1 MSLGGANVAI
11 VGWFAVAVFMAAPG
25 ATGLGTPVPGISPAQ
40 GSAPASGAPAEHQA
54 VVDKYCVSCHNARLK
69 TGGLELDGI
78 DFNKPADHKDALERA
93 IRKLKTG
100 AMPPQGM
107 PRPDRGAQDA
117 LVAWMSTEL
126 DRAAAAAPNPG
137 RAILRRL
144 NRTEYA
150 NAIRDLLDLDI
161 DVASLLPV
169 DNSSYGF
176 DNIADVLGVSPVL
189 LERYL
194 TAARRISAVAVGD
207 AAVIPLTTETFRARP
222 DLSQD
227 VRLEGFPLGTR
238 GGLSVKHTFPLDAQY
253 TFKVFPMLTTVSN
266 IRGLQDAHEIIVLVD
281 GAEVARKSIG
291 GTDDYAKS
299 MTNATMTLNEVL
311 ARLTF
316 RVPIKAGPHTL
327 TVTFVEQ
334 GKILESA
341 TLQPYKKIVWDTV
354 SYLGIPHIER
364 LTVTGPYDATGPG
377 DTPSR
382 RRIFSCHPAAKT
394 EEGACATQ
402 ILSTLARRAYRRSI
416 TPADVESSLEFFKAG
431 RAKGSFDSAIELALR
446 RILASP
452 NFVFR
457 AERDPASLPAG
468 AVHPV
473 SDVELASRLSFFLW
487 SSIPD
492 EALLRQAEQGK
503 LREPDVLAAQIR
515 RMIADP
521 RAAALVDNFAGQW
534 LYLRNLSAFAPD
546 PYTFPDFDHGLRVA
560 MRRELELFF
569 DHIVRDDRNVMELMT
584 ADYTFLNERLA
595 RHYGIQNVFGSEFRR
610 VSLTQDARR
619 GLLGKGAI
627 LAVTSR
633 PNRTSPVL
641 RGKWVLENIVGTPP
655 PPPPPDVPA
664 LEENE
669 VGQKPKSM
677 RGRLEAHRVNQPC
690 AGCHR
695 LMDPIGFAMDK
706 FDAVGAWRDRDSGTA
721 IDSSGVLSNGARIDG
736 PAGLRDALVADPT
749 IFVTTMTEK
758 MMTYA
763 LGRGLTASDMPAVR
777 KIVNESARKN
787 YRFSALVSGI
797 VASVPFQMRLKGE
810 EQE

>member
-1 MSLGGANVAI
+1 
-11 VGWFAVAVFMAAPG
+11 
-25 ATGLGTPVPGISPAQ
+25 
-40 GSAPASGAPAEHQA
+40 
-54 VVDKYCVSCHNARLK
+54 
-69 TGGLELDGI
+69 
-78 DFNKPADHKDALERA
+78 
-93 IRKLKTG
+93 
-100 AMPPQGM
+100 
-107 PRPDRGAQDA
+107 
-117 LVAWMSTEL
+117 
-126 DRAAAAAPNPG
+126 
-137 RAILRRL
+137 
-144 NRTEYA
+144 
-150 NAIRDLLDLDI
+150 
-161 DVASLLPV
+161 
-169 DNSSYGF
+169 
-176 DNIADVLGVSPVL
+176 VL

-207 AAVIPLTTETFRARP
+207 ASVIPVTTETFRARP

-227 VRLEGFPLGTR
+227 LRLEGFPLGTR
-238 GGLSVKHTFPLDAQY
+238 GGLSARHTFPLDAEY
-253 TFKVFPMLTTVSN
+253 TFRVFPMLTTVSN

-291 GTDDYAKS
+291 GSDDYTKS

-316 RVPIKAGPHTL
+316 RVPIKAGPHAV

-382 RRIFSCHPAAKT
+382 RRIFSCHPSAKA
-394 EEGACATQ
+394 EEAACAAR
-402 ILSTLARRAYRRSI
+402 ILSTLARRAYRRP
-416 TPADVESSLEFFKAG
+416 TTQADVDASLEFFKVG
-431 RAKGSFDSAIELALR
+431 RAKGSFDSGIELGLR

-457 AERDPASLPAG
+457 AERDAASLAAG

-473 SDVELASRLSFFLW
+473 SDAELASRLSFFLW

-492 EALLRQAEQGK
+492 EPLLRLAEQGK

-515 RMIADP
+515 RMTADP
-521 RAAALVDNFAGQW
+521 RASALVDNFAGQW
-534 LYLRNLSAFAPD
+534 LYLRNVSALAPD
-546 PYTFPDFDHGLRVA
+546 PYTFPDFDHGLRIA

-569 DHIVRDDRNVMELMT
+569 DHIVRTDRSVMDLMT

-595 RHYGIQNVFGSEFRR
+595 RHYGVADVFGSEFRR
-610 VSLTQDARR
+610 VALTQDERR

-664 LEENE
+664 LEENM
-669 VGQKPKSM
+669 VGQKPKTL

-706 FDAVGAWRDRDSGTA
+706 FDAVGAWRDRDAGAS
-721 IDSSGVLSNGARIDG
+721 IDASGVLVNGAKIDG

-749 IFVTTMTEK
+749 IFVTTMAEK
-758 MMTYA
+758 MLTYA
-763 LGRGLTASDMPAVR
+763 LGRGLTATDMPAVR
-777 KIVNESARKN
+777 KIVSDAGRNG

-797 VASVPFQMRLKGE
+797 VASVPFQLRMKAS
-810 EQE
+810 EQGD